1 MQKTIHIKNLLV
13 RALMVAAFGV
23 LFFVQAQ
30 AAFITCA
37 YGTDFSPRNSSHIS
51 ADKGYHL
58 QAANIT
64 TPFQKHF
71 KLNKRYQVVSP
82 NAILPAEVQVPAYFI
97 QVRLRWLIPPVL
109 ASTHFLYIKPL
120 RGPPFI

>member
-1 MQKTIHIKNLLV
+1 ML
-13 RALMVAAFGV
+13 AAFGA

-37 YGTDFSPRNSSHIS
+37 YGTDFTPRNATHIS
-51 ADKGYHL
+51 TDKSYHL
-58 QAANIT
+58 QAANIAS
-64 TPFQKHF
+64 PFHKHF

-82 NAILPAEVQVPAYFI
+82 HAILPAQVQVADYFTL
-97 QVRLRWLIPPVL
+97 VRLRWLIPPVL

>member
-1 MQKTIHIKNLLV
+1 
-13 RALMVAAFGV
+13 MVAAFGV

-37 YGTDFSPRNSSHIS
+37 YGTDFAPRNTANIS

-58 QAANIT
+58 QAANVRN
-64 TPFQKHF
+64 PFHKHF

-82 NAILPAEVQVPAYFI
+82 NAILPAEVQVPEYVTL
-97 QVRLRWLIPPVL
+97 VRLRWLIPPVL
-109 ASTHFLYIKPL
+109 ASTHFLYTKPL

>member
-1 MQKTIHIKNLLV
+1 MI
-13 RALMVAAFGV
+13 AAFGA

-37 YGTDFSPRNSSHIS
+37 YGTDFAPRKTTHIS
-51 ADKGYHL
+51 AGKGYHL
-58 QAANIT
+58 QAANISN
-64 TPFQKHF
+64 PFHKHF

-82 NAILPAEVQVPAYFI
+82 NAILPAEVQVPAYLTP
-97 QVRLRWLIPPVL
+97 VRLRWLIPPVL

>member
-1 MQKTIHIKNLLV
+1 MVK
-13 RALMVAAFGV
+13 ALMVAAFAA

-37 YGTDFSPRNSSHIS
+37 YGTDFAPHHAKSYVSTQ
-51 ADKGYHL
+51 KGYKL
-58 QAANIT
+58 QSANVS

-82 NAILPAEVQVPAYFI
+82 NAILPVDVQVPAYLT